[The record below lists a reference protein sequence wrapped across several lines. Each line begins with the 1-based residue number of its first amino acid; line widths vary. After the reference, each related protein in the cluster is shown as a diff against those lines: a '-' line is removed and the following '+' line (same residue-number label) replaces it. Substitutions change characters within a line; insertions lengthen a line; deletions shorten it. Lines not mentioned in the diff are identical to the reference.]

1 MTEHVEA
8 RSAQA
13 RGVSTVARA
22 LFWLVLAYIAGVT
35 LSPIELRPETGLP
48 AFVER
53 LAAFAVVGALSM
65 IAYPRHRFRCFW
77 SLILV
82 AAGLEA
88 GQHLVAGRH
97 GRFVDF
103 DVKAIGTLAGCCAV
117 LAAERIGWSL
127 GILRRT

>member
-1 MTEHVEA
+1 MTEQAEQRFAELHGV
-8 RSAQA
+8 RTLA
-13 RGVSTVARA
+13 RG
-22 LFWLVLAYIAGVT
+22 LFWLVLAFIAGAT

-53 LAAFAVVGALSM
+53 LGAFAVVGALSM
-65 IAYPRHRFRCFW
+65 VAYPRYRFRCFW

-97 GRFVDF
+97 GRFIDF
-103 DVKAIGTLAGCCAV
+103 DVKAVGTLAGCCAV
-117 LAAERIGWSL
+117 LAAERIGWAL
-127 GILRRT
+127 GILRRP